1 MDAGGHAENGKN
13 GGGDSYRFGPF
24 LVDAAAHTLTR
35 DGEPQALE
43 PKAFAV
49 LLQLLRHAG
58 VLVRHDELLDS
69 VWGHR
74 HVTPGVLTR
83 VIAQLRHVLE
93 DDSHRPQYIQTQHG
107 LGYRFIGEL
116 KAWPQAE
123 GPPAHAAVVAA
134 AEPGGMDANAGAA
147 AGDTHHPP
155 AVDISPVAG
164 TSAAVQSRYPA
175 LPAMRRR
182 VRVGWWLAAVLA
194 VAIGLGAWL
203 LQRQALRPLARPDDA
218 SIAILPFTSLSKDR
232 DDRYF
237 AEGLAVELHSA
248 LAGIPGLKVAACRA
262 GSACGM
268 RGADARKLGKLL
280 GVATILD
287 ADVRREGNN
296 VRVNAQLTDTR
307 TGYTLWS
314 GSYDR
319 ELNGVFAL
327 QSELAEKVVQ
337 SLLGVLPRDT
347 QSMARRLAPTRSVAA
362 YDAYLHGVQQLE
374 HPGKVDGKDSA
385 PRAIG
390 FFQEALAADPS
401 FARAQ
406 AGICRA
412 EIIAFEGAH
421 DAAAFDRAQAACQRA
436 AKMDPHLREV
446 SLALGDLHRARNDNA
461 QAIEHYRKALES
473 LALRPDAYV
482 GLARAESAQ
491 GHNDVAL
498 EYFERARQLRPGDP
512 AIYRALGFE
521 HYVRGDM
528 PKAIEGFVTATTLA
542 PDDEGIWG
550 NLGGLYMVSGDAVRA
565 ADAYTRS
572 LAIKPNY
579 AALSNLGT
587 LRYEQGDYAGAADL
601 YKRAV
606 QVDDS
611 DYRTWGNLGDA
622 LSAVPSTAA
631 QAREPYERA
640 ARMAQQ
646 YVDIKPS
653 DAHAIAV
660 LAWYRANLG
669 QDREARELIGRAD
682 ALGVEQGEV
691 AFWAAQSLAV
701 IGDQAGARAW
711 LQRAHEGDVN
721 TQRFK
726 ASPVLR
732 PLLDATLQQERA
744 APDARRPTAQRTGMF
759 PRRTA

>member
-1 MDAGGHAENGKN
+1 MEAAGRAGAGKN
-13 GGGDSYRFGPF
+13 GGGDGYRFGPF
-24 LVDAAAHTLTR
+24 LVDAAAYTLTR
-35 DGEPQALE
+35 DGDPQALE
-43 PKAFAV
+43 PKALAV
-49 LLQLLRHAG
+49 LLHLLRHAG
-58 VLVRHDELLDS
+58 ELVRHDELLDA

-83 VIAQLRHVLE
+83 AIAQLRHVLE
-93 DDSHRPQYIQTQHG
+93 DDSHHPLYIQTQHG

-116 KAWPQAE
+116 KSWPHAE
-123 GPPAHAAVVAA
+123 GPPARAAVATA
-134 AEPGGMDANAGAA
+134 AEGAGNDAGIGTAT
-147 AGDTHHPP
+147 GDTHRGAP
-155 AVDISPVAG
+155 VDISPAATAVTAKPTVRTRSRRAWLLVA
-164 TSAAVQSRYPA
+164 V
-175 LPAMRRR
+175 
-182 VRVGWWLAAVLA
+182 VL
-194 VAIGLGAWL
+194 AIGLGAWL
-203 LQRQALRPLARPDDA
+203 LQRQELRPRVQPGEP
-218 SIAILPFTSLSKDR
+218 SIAILPFTSLSRNKD
-232 DDRYF
+232 DSYF

-248 LAGIPGLKVAACRA
+248 LAGLPGLKVAACRT

-280 GVATILD
+280 GVATVLD
-287 ADVRREGNN
+287 ADVRREGKK
-296 VRVNAQLTDTR
+296 VRVNARLTDTR

-319 ELNGVFAL
+319 ELDGVFAL
-327 QSELAEKVVQ
+327 QSELAQNVVQ

-362 YDAYLHGVQQLE
+362 YDAYLHGMQQLE
-374 HPGKVDGKDSA
+374 HPGPVDAGGA

-390 FFQEALAADPS
+390 FFQEALAADPG

-421 DAAAFDRAQAACQRA
+421 DAAAFDRAQTACQRA
-436 AKMDPHLREV
+436 AKMDPNLREV

-498 EYFERARQLRPGDP
+498 DYFERARQLRPGDP
-512 AIYRALGFE
+512 NIYRALGFE
-521 HYVRGDM
+521 HYVKGNM
-528 PKAIEGFVTATTLA
+528 PKAIEGFVTAATLA
-542 PDDEGIWG
+542 PDDEDIWG
-550 NLGGLYMVSGDAVRA
+550 NLGGLYMVSGDPVRA

-572 LAIKPNY
+572 LTIKPNY
-579 AALSNLGT
+579 AALTNLGT
-587 LRYEQGDYAGAADL
+587 LRYEQGHYAEAAQL
-601 YKRAV
+601 YRRAA
-606 QVDDS
+606 QIDDS

-622 LSAVPSTAA
+622 LSALPATAA

-640 ARMAQQ
+640 ARMAQE

-669 QDREARELIGRAD
+669 QEREARELIARAQ
-682 ALGVEQGEV
+682 ALNVEQGEV

-701 IGDQAGARAW
+701 IGDAEGARTW
-711 LQRAHEGDVN
+711 LQRARDGGVN
-721 TQRFK
+721 AQRFK

-732 PLLDATLQQERA
+732 PLLDATQEQQQATA
-744 APDARRPTAQRTGMF
+744 AR
-759 PRRTA
+759 

>member
-1 MDAGGHAENGKN
+1 MEAGPHAGPGKN
-13 GGGDSYRFGPF
+13 GGGDGYRFGPF
-24 LVDAAAHTLTR
+24 LVDAAAYTLTR
-35 DGEPQALE
+35 DGEPQAVE

-49 LLQLLRHAG
+49 LLHLLRHAG
-58 VLVRHDELLDS
+58 ELVRHDELLDA

-83 VIAQLRHVLE
+83 AVAQLRHVLE
-93 DDSHRPQYIQTQHG
+93 DDSHHPLYIQTQHG

-116 KAWPQAE
+116 RSWPQAE
-123 GPPAHAAVVAA
+123 GPPARVAVAA
-134 AEPGGMDANAGAA
+134 AAGTAGIDAGGNAAT
-147 AGDTHHPP
+147 GDTHRAA
-155 AVDISPVAG
+155 AVDISPAVASG
-164 TSAAVQSRYPA
+164 PVVRRRSRRAWLLVAAVF
-175 LPAMRRR
+175 
-182 VRVGWWLAAVLA
+182 V
-194 VAIGLGAWL
+194 VALGAWL
-203 LQRQALRPLARPDDA
+203 LQRQELRPPVQPGEA
-218 SIAILPFTSLSKDR
+218 SIAILPFTSLSRNKD
-232 DDRYF
+232 DSYF
-237 AEGLAVELHSA
+237 AEGLAVELHGA
-248 LAGIPGLKVAACRA
+248 LAGIPGLKVAACRID
-262 GSACGM
+262 SACGV

-280 GVATILD
+280 GVATVLE
-287 ADVRREGNN
+287 ADVRREGSK
-296 VRVNAQLTDTR
+296 VRVNARLTDTR

-319 ELNGVFAL
+319 ELTGVFAL
-327 QSELAEKVVQ
+327 QSELAENVVQ
-337 SLLGVLPRDT
+337 SLLGVLPRDR
-347 QSMARRLAPTRSVAA
+347 QSMAKRLAPTRSVAA
-362 YDAYLHGVQQLE
+362 YDAYLHGIQQLE
-374 HPGKVDGKDSA
+374 HPGTADTGNA

-390 FFQEALAADPS
+390 FFQEALAADPG

-406 AGICRA
+406 AGICRG

-421 DAAAFDRAQAACQRA
+421 DAAAFDRAQVACQRA
-436 AKMDPHLREV
+436 AKMDPNLREV

-491 GHNDVAL
+491 GRNDVAL
-498 EYFERARQLRPGDP
+498 GYFERARELRPGDP
-512 AIYRALGFE
+512 NIYRALGFE
-521 HYVRGDM
+521 HYVKGNM
-528 PKAIEGFVTATTLA
+528 PKAIEGFVTAATLA

-550 NLGGLYMVSGDAVRA
+550 NLGGLYMVSGDPVRA

-579 AALSNLGT
+579 AALTNLGT
-587 LRYEQGDYAGAADL
+587 LRYEQGHYAEAAEL
-601 YKRAV
+601 YRRAA

-622 LSAVPSTAA
+622 LSALPATAA

-669 QDREARELIGRAD
+669 QEREARELIERAR
-682 ALGVEQGEV
+682 ALDVEPGEV

-701 IGDQAGARAW
+701 MGDEAGARAW
-711 LQRAHEGDVN
+711 LQRARDGGVN
-721 TQRFK
+721 AQRFK

-732 PLLDATLQQERA
+732 PLLDATPEKQQ
-744 APDARRPTAQRTGMF
+744 TA
-759 PRRTA
+759 TAVR

>member
-1 MDAGGHAENGKN
+1 MDAESRVGTGKN
-13 GGGDSYRFGPF
+13 GGGDGYRFGPF
-24 LVDAAAHTLTR
+24 LVDAAAYTLTR
-35 DGEPQALE
+35 DGEPQAVE

-49 LLQLLRHAG
+49 LLHLLRHAG
-58 VLVRHDELLDS
+58 ELVRHDELLDA

-74 HVTPGVLTR
+74 HVTPGVMTR
-83 VIAQLRHVLE
+83 AIAQLRHVLE
-93 DDSHRPQYIQTQHG
+93 DDPHHPLYIQTQHG

-116 KAWPQAE
+116 KSWPRAE
-123 GPPAHAAVVAA
+123 GPPARAAVADA
-134 AEPGGMDANAGAA
+134 AEAAGIDADGEAA
-147 AGDTHHPP
+147 TGDTHRAAP
-155 AVDISPVAG
+155 VDISPTAVTVAAG
-164 TSAAVQSRYPA
+164 PARRIRSRRA
-175 LPAMRRR
+175 
-182 VRVGWWLAAVLA
+182 WLVVAAVLGIA
-194 VAIGLGAWL
+194 LGAWL
-203 LQRQALRPLARPDDA
+203 LRREELRPRVQPAEA
-218 SIAILPFTSLSKDR
+218 SIAILPFASLSKNK
-232 DDRYF
+232 DDSYF
-237 AEGLAVELHSA
+237 AEGLAVELHGA
-248 LAGIPGLKVAACRA
+248 LAGIPGLKVAACHA
-262 GSACGM
+262 DSACGM
-268 RGADARKLGKLL
+268 RGADPRKLGKLL
-280 GVATILD
+280 GVATVLD
-287 ADVRREGNN
+287 ADVRREGSK
-296 VRVNAQLTDTR
+296 VRVNARLTDTR

-319 ELNGVFAL
+319 ELTGVFAL
-327 QSELAEKVVQ
+327 QSELAQNVVQ

-347 QSMARRLAPTRSVAA
+347 QSMAKRLAPTRSVAA
-362 YDAYLHGVQQLE
+362 YDAYLHGMQQLD
-374 HPGKVDGKDSA
+374 HPGTVDADVA

-390 FFQEALAADPS
+390 FFQEALAADPG

-421 DAAAFDRAQAACQRA
+421 DAAAFDRAQAACRRA
-436 AKMDPHLREV
+436 AKMDPNLREV

-498 EYFERARQLRPGDP
+498 GYFERARQLRPGDP
-512 AIYRALGFE
+512 NIYRALGFE
-521 HYVRGDM
+521 HYVKGNM
-528 PKAIEGFVTATTLA
+528 PKAIDGFVTAATLA

-550 NLGGLYMVSGDAVRA
+550 NLGGLYMVSGDPVRA

-579 AALSNLGT
+579 GALTNLGT
-587 LRYEQGDYAGAADL
+587 LRYEQGHYAEAAEL
-601 YKRAV
+601 YRRAA
-606 QVDDS
+606 QLDDS
-611 DYRTWGNLGDA
+611 DYRIWGNLGDA
-622 LSAVPSTAA
+622 LSALPATAS

-669 QDREARELIGRAD
+669 QEREARELIARAH
-682 ALGVEQGEV
+682 ALNIEPGEV

-701 IGDQAGARAW
+701 MGDEDGARSW
-711 LQRAHEGDVN
+711 LRRARDGGVN
-721 TQRFK
+721 AQRFK

-732 PLLDATLQQERA
+732 PLLDAATQEQQQATA
-744 APDARRPTAQRTGMF
+744 AR
-759 PRRTA
+759 